1 MNYLI
6 ATDWARLFRPEM
18 SLLEIL
24 IRGTLVYVT
33 LCVLLRFLLK
43 RQAGRI
49 SLPDLLV
56 VSVIAGVA
64 RNPLVKDAYSIPD
77 GLAVVAVVISWSY
90 ALDWLCYYSPLVH
103 KLFHPNPV
111 VLIQDGRILKENL
124 RRELITE
131 SQLLSQLRQHG
142 LDDPAE
148 VAKAVLEGSGHVS
161 VIRKENPC
169 GQPANGCQPN
179 RTPKDAA
186 RLLAQPDTS
195 WSSEEAAFLRA
206 TARLREVID
215 WHEQRIAELRQALTE
230 AQSVLAANGVRRA
243 INDQGRPA

>member
-6 ATDWARLFRPEM
+6 AVDWARVFCPEM

-24 IRGTLVYVT
+24 IRGTLIYVT
-33 LCVLLRFLLK
+33 LCLLLRVLLK
-43 RQAGRI
+43 RQAGKI

-56 VSVIAGVA
+56 VAVIAGVA

-103 KLFHPNPV
+103 KLFHPDPV
-111 VLIQDGRILKENL
+111 ILIRDGRIQQENL
-124 RRELITE
+124 RRELMTE
-131 SQLLSQLRQHG
+131 SQLLAQLRQQG
-142 LDDPAE
+142 LDDPAD
-148 VAKAVLEGSGHVS
+148 VAEAVLEGSGHVS
-161 VIRKENPC
+161 VIRKEDASARP
-169 GQPANGCQPN
+169 NG
-179 RTPKDAA
+179 TAKGAA
-186 RLLAQPDTS
+186 QVLAQPDTA

-215 WHEQRIAELRQALTE
+215 WHEQRIAELQQALAE
-230 AQSVLAANGVRRA
+230 AQGVLAAHGVRRTT
-243 INDQGRPA
+243 NDQGRPG